1 MMATKPGIEDGVQ
14 MPLPAKR
21 GPKANR
27 AIAKKAAD
35 AIRMREHASIP
46 DAARAHFHECEE
58 LRPTI
63 AVIPE
68 NQEDARNDR
77 FKDFVGYIAEDLR
90 NGPKSWH
97 VFCVLNKRTKQQR
110 NQPKEKQNRIR
121 RILNEMREAL
131 NLPKF

>member
-1 MMATKPGIEDGVQ
+1 MATEPSVQDGVP
-14 MPLPAKR
+14 MPLPGKR

-35 AIRMREHASIP
+35 AIRRREHASVP
-46 DAARAHFHECEE
+46 DAARAYFGECED

-90 NGPKSWH
+90 NGPKSWY
-97 VFCVLNKRTKQQR
+97 VFCALNRRTKQQR

-121 RILNEMREAL
+121 RILDEMRDAL
-131 NLPKF
+131 NLPKL

>member
-1 MMATKPGIEDGVQ
+1 MATKPCIENGIPIPTLG
-14 MPLPAKR
+14 KR
-21 GPKANR
+21 GPKATR

-35 AIRMREHASIP
+35 AIRRREHASIP
-46 DAARAHFHECEE
+46 DAAMACFHECEN

-63 AVIPE
+63 AVIPV

-90 NGPKSWH
+90 KGPKSWH

-110 NQPKEKQNRIR
+110 TQPKEKQNRIR

-131 NLPKF
+131 NLPKI

>member
-1 MMATKPGIEDGVQ
+1 MATKPCIENGVPIPQ
-14 MPLPAKR
+14 PGKR
-21 GPKANR
+21 GPKATR

-35 AIRMREHASIP
+35 AIRRGEHASIP
-46 DAARAHFHECEE
+46 DAARAYFRECED

-90 NGPKSWH
+90 NGAKSWH
-97 VFCVLNKRTKQQR
+97 VVCVLNKRAKQQR
-110 NQPKEKQNRIR
+110 NQPKEKQRRIR

-131 NLPKF
+131 NLPKI